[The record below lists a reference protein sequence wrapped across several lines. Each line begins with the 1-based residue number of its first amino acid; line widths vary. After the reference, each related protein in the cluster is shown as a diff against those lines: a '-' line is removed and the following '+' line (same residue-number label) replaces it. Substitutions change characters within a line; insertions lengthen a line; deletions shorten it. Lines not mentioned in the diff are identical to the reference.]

1 MLFYILDFF
10 AFHFERSHKNGQN
23 LSGVYLNVAFIKNLS
38 QQ

>member
-10 AFHFERSHKNGQN
+10 AFHFERSHKHGQN
-23 LSGVYLNVAFIKNLS
+23 LSGVYLNVALIKTLF